1 MQEKRMHENRVSL
14 PTIATLCN
22 SSTEVVALL
31 GTMLFSTRHAPKFS
45 RLTLLKTWRGNFLV
59 LARKAKN
66 SHATTK
72 KISFHFFREFEPK
85 SVHFWFGSM
94 SQ

>member
-1 MQEKRMHENRVSL
+1 M
-14 PTIATLCN
+14 
-22 SSTEVVALL
+22 
-31 GTMLFSTRHAPKFS
+31 
-45 RLTLLKTWRGNFLV
+45 V

-94 SQ
+94 SQTCTVVRKISSIERFGN

>member
-1 MQEKRMHENRVSL
+1 M
-14 PTIATLCN
+14 
-22 SSTEVVALL
+22 
-31 GTMLFSTRHAPKFS
+31 
-45 RLTLLKTWRGNFLV
+45 V

-72 KISFHFFREFEPK
+72 KISFHFFRKFELK